1 MNSGF
6 KTDSEFS
13 PTPPATSHNGIAN
26 SITRF
31 SISDL
36 LCGSNKSEGCQLKLE
51 TVSNGTFVKEE
62 SATPLQPISNLIL
75 KTEPDRDCT
84 QNETNETSSDAE
96 SELLIDQS
104 AEGSAIGQD
113 KEDLDEMMLAE
124 EEFEEDLTSGSA
136 VEESE
141 EKRNAKPKYSYNALI
156 TMALRQS
163 PEGRLTLNGIYEYII
178 TRFPFY
184 RNNKRGWQN
193 SIRHNLSLNK
203 FFIKVPRSYDDPG
216 KGNYWMLDA
225 ASQDEIFIGS
235 STGKL
240 RRRPNARRSAR
251 FEPFKSY
258 IPPSPSMNSHVTNS
272 IPMPANDAAQSFS
285 NGFPLHFSSLP
296 LFCGIPQSPTI
307 PLPATQN
314 FSPMSPYAQA
324 TAAMLLQQHLQAA
337 AGNISALMPPHSMTQ
352 PTSSCT
358 SLPMASTPPCLTFTN
373 AQNTIKPETIAS
385 ENDKI
390 SCLMRQNGA
399 ARDKNNFLPPNIAT
413 SLTNNLAAKPAFVP
427 SLTSPL
433 SSPFFFPPSNIL
445 SEENVLRFFHQQLNK
460 CGMNSG

>member
-1 MNSGF
+1 MRR
-6 KTDSEFS
+6 E
-13 PTPPATSHNGIAN
+13 
-26 SITRF
+26 
-31 SISDL
+31 
-36 LCGSNKSEGCQLKLE
+36 SNACIKQEKAINEQ
-51 TVSNGTFVKEE
+51 

-75 KTEPDRDCT
+75 KTEPGPAISEYSLSNSSSKSTFSMKDRD
-84 QNETNETSSDAE
+84 ETNDTSSDAK

-113 KEDLDEMMLAE
+113 KEDLDEMMVAE

-141 EKRNAKPKYSYNALI
+141 EKQNAKPKYSYNTLI
-156 TMALRQS
+156 IMALRQS
-163 PEGRLTLNGIYEYII
+163 PEGRLTINGIYEYII

-184 RNNKRGWQN
+184 RNNKRGWQSN
-193 SIRHNLSLNK
+193 IRRNLSLNK
-203 FFIKVPRSYDDPG
+203 FFIKVPRSYDDPA
-216 KGNYWMLDA
+216 KGNFWMLDA
-225 ASQDEIFIGS
+225 ASQDEIFISS

-258 IPPSPSMNSHVTNS
+258 IPPSLSMNPHMTNY
-272 IPMPANDAAQSFS
+272 IPMPVNDDAQSFS

-296 LFCGIPQSPTI
+296 LFCDIPQSPTI

-324 TAAMLLQQHLQAA
+324 TDTMLLQQHLQAA

-358 SLPMASTPPCLTFTN
+358 SLPMASTPPCFTFTN
-373 AQNTIKPETIAS
+373 AQNTIKTVTDAS
-385 ENDKI
+385 ENDII
-390 SCLMRQNGA
+390 SCLMRHNGA

-413 SLTNNLAAKPAFVP
+413 SLTNSIAAKPAFV
-427 SLTSPL
+427 SHLTSPL
-433 SSPFFFPPSNIL
+433 SSPFFFPTSNIL
-445 SEENVLRFFHQQLNK
+445 SEEMDLIFFHHQLNN